1 MNTQELT
8 AMLNDPEMKE
18 IVDSFIVETKELIDS
33 LDVDLIELEQ
43 NPDMEELINKVF
55 RSFHTIK
62 GTSSFLN
69 LTKLTTLTHRCED
82 ILNKIRKR
90 EALLTPNIMDLL
102 LQGFDKIKELVAKIE
117 NEKNEDV
124 DTDEIVQKLTDLY
137 NSLGRSNGTGLE
149 VSSQT
154 KKEIEEVIIQ
164 DEKNEDLL
172 DELNDDKS
180 DNIQTESLETIKKE
194 ENFKA
199 LSSNEAEIRKEQAI
213 KQTEIKK
220 SDNTIRVDVD
230 RLDDLL
236 NNVSELVLGRN
247 RLAQINMEVS
257 AEYEGT
263 KLARELAETTKLID
277 MMTNELQQL
286 VMKVRM
292 VKIGKVFNKYPRLVR
307 DLSKIANKKI
317 NLIIEGEDT
326 ELDKTLI
333 EEINDPLVHL
343 IRNSVDHGIESEETR
358 IANGKDPVGTIKLS
372 AAQEGNTVVITIEDD
387 GKGIDPELIKNK
399 AISKGLISKERADE
413 LSKQEILNLIFLP
426 GFSTAEVVTNISGRG
441 VGMDV
446 VKTNVT
452 KLRGTIEID
461 SVVKK
466 GTKISIR
473 LPLTLAI
480 ISGLVVKVSTEQFV
494 IPLNLVVEVIR
505 VHKDYIYYVNQKPN
519 IKLRDKVIPI
529 VSLKEKILKE
539 KLNGFNGE
547 YQYVVIVNVAE
558 KQIGLE
564 VDGLVGQKE
573 IVIKSLSDLI
583 GKIPGIAGSS
593 IMGDG
598 SVILILD
605 VSEIINL

>member
-1 MNTQELT
+1 MNIEELT
-8 AMLNDPEMKE
+8 ASLNDPEMKE
-18 IVDSFIVETKELIDS
+18 IVDSFIVETKEIIDS

-43 NPDMEELINKVF
+43 NPEREELINKVF

-69 LTKLTTLTHRCED
+69 LNKLTTITHRCED
-82 ILNKIRKR
+82 ILNKIRKK
-90 EALLTPNIMDLL
+90 ETNLTPEIMDFI
-102 LQGFDKIKELVAKIE
+102 LQGFDKIKELVVKIE
-117 NEKNEDV
+117 KEKNEDV
-124 DTDEIVQKLTDLY
+124 EIDEIVKKLTELY
-137 NSLGRSNGTGLE
+137 HSLSQVEKEKLNPKIPVEEKIEIIDISSISEKQVETKTESTINSENE
-149 VSSQT
+149 E
-154 KKEIEEVIIQ
+154 KKELV
-164 DEKNEDLL
+164 
-172 DELNDDKS
+172 
-180 DNIQTESLETIKKE
+180 
-194 ENFKA
+194 
-199 LSSNEAEIRKEQAI
+199 I
-213 KQTEIKK
+213 KQTESKK
-220 SDNTIRVDVD
+220 TDNTIRVDVE

-257 AEYEGT
+257 VEYEGT
-263 KLARELAETTKLID
+263 KIARELAETTKLID

-286 VMKVRM
+286 VMKTRM

-307 DLSKIANKKI
+307 DLSKIASKKI
-317 NLIIEGEDT
+317 NLIIEGEET

-343 IRNSVDHGIESEETR
+343 IRNSVDHGIEKEDVR
-358 IANGKDPVGTIKLS
+358 IANDKDPVGTIKLS
-372 AAQEGNTVVITIEDD
+372 AQQEGNTIIITIEDD
-387 GKGIDPELIKNK
+387 GKGIDPEIIKNK
-399 AISKGLISKERADE
+399 AISKGLITREKAEE
-413 LSKQEILNLIFLP
+413 LTKQEILNLIFLP

-461 SVVKK
+461 SIPKL

-480 ISGLVVKVSTEQFV
+480 ISGLVVKVQKEQFV
-494 IPLNLVVEVIR
+494 IPLSLVIEVIR
-505 VHKDYIYYVNQKPN
+505 VHKENIYYVNQKPN

-529 VSLKEKILKE
+529 VSLREKILKKNGQKNNSDFQYIVIVGIAE
-539 KLNGFNGE
+539 KL
-547 YQYVVIVNVAE
+547 
-558 KQIGLE
+558 IGLE

-573 IVIKSLSDLI
+573 IVIKSLGNLI

-593 IMGDG
+593 ILGDG
-598 SVILILD
+598 SIILILD
-605 VSEIINL
+605 VAEIINLN

>member
-1 MNTQELT
+1 MNTEELT

-18 IVDSFIVETKELIDS
+18 IVDSFIVETKEIIDS
-33 LDVDLIELEQ
+33 LDVDLIELER
-43 NPDMEELINKVF
+43 NPDEEELINKVF

-69 LTKLTTLTHRCED
+69 LNKLTTITHRCED
-82 ILNKIRKR
+82 ILNKIRKK
-90 EALLTPNIMDLL
+90 ETKLNPQIMDYI
-102 LQGFDKIKELVAKIE
+102 LQGFDKIKELVVKIE
-117 NEKNEDV
+117 NEKNEEV
-124 DTDEIVQKLTDLY
+124 ETEAIVQKLTELYKSLSQVQKVEEIKSDIQEESEEKIEVVEATFDLSKQDENKIEPS
-137 NSLGRSNGTGLE
+137 NSSDNE
-149 VSSQT
+149 T
-154 KKEIEEVIIQ
+154 KKE
-164 DEKNEDLL
+164 L
-172 DELNDDKS
+172 
-180 DNIQTESLETIKKE
+180 
-194 ENFKA
+194 A
-199 LSSNEAEIRKEQAI
+199 L
-213 KQTEIKK
+213 KQTETKK
-220 SDNTIRVDVD
+220 TDNTIRVDVE

-247 RLAQINMEVS
+247 RLAQINMDVS
-257 AEYEGT
+257 VEYEGT

-286 VMKVRM
+286 VMKTRM

-307 DLSKIANKKI
+307 DLSKIADKKI
-317 NLIIEGEDT
+317 NLIIEGEET

-343 IRNSVDHGIESEETR
+343 IRNSVDHGIEKEEQR
-358 IANGKDPVGTIKLS
+358 IANGKSPAGTIKLS
-372 AAQEGNTVVITIEDD
+372 AQQEGNTIIITIEDD
-387 GKGIDPELIKNK
+387 GKGIDPDIIKNK
-399 AISKGLISKERADE
+399 AISKGLITKEKAEE
-413 LSKQEILNLIFLP
+413 LTKQEIFNLIFLP
-426 GFSTAEVVTNISGRG
+426 GFSTAEIVTNISGRG

-461 SVVKK
+461 SIPKV

-480 ISGLVVKVSTEQFV
+480 ISGLVVKVQKEQFV
-494 IPLNLVVEVIR
+494 IPLSLVIEVIR
-505 VHKDYIYYVNQKPN
+505 VHKDNIYYVNQKPN

-529 VSLKEKILKE
+529 VSLREKVLKE
-539 KLNGFNGE
+539 NGKKNISE
-547 YQYVVIVNVAE
+547 YQYVVIVGLAE

-573 IVIKSLSDLI
+573 IVIKSLGNLI

-593 IMGDG
+593 ILGDG
-598 SVILILD
+598 SIILILD
-605 VSEIINL
+605 IAEIINLN

>member
-1 MNTQELT
+1 MNTDELT

-18 IVDSFIVETKELIDS
+18 IVNSFIVETKEIIDS
-33 LDVDLIELEQ
+33 LDIDLIELEQ
-43 NPDMEELINKVF
+43 NPDAEEIINKVF

-69 LTKLTTLTHRCED
+69 LTRLTTLTHRCED
-82 ILNKIRKR
+82 ILNKIRKK
-90 EALLTPNIMDLL
+90 EAILTPDIMDLL
-102 LQGFDKIKELVAKIE
+102 LQGFDKIKELVFKIE
-117 NEKNEDV
+117 TEKNEDV
-124 DTDEIVQKLTDLY
+124 DTDGIVEKLTVLY
-137 NSLGRSNGTGLE
+137 NSLGVVEKPKEE
-149 VSSQT
+149 VEVKKEEQEIQIELNRDNENTFESEQIEETEQISVET
-154 KKEIEEVIIQ
+154 EKPKEIEN
-164 DEKNEDLL
+164 KNVSTASPD
-172 DELNDDKS
+172 
-180 DNIQTESLETIKKE
+180 
-194 ENFKA
+194 
-199 LSSNEAEIRKEQAI
+199 NEAKKEQAL
-213 KQTEIKK
+213 KQTETKK
-220 SDNTIRVDVD
+220 TDNTIRVDVE

-247 RLAQINMEVS
+247 RLAQINMDVS
-257 AEYEGT
+257 TEYEGT

-307 DLSKIANKKI
+307 DLSKIADKKI

-343 IRNSVDHGIESEETR
+343 IRNSVDHGIEKEEVR

-372 AAQEGNTVVITIEDD
+372 AVQEGNTVIITIEDD
-387 GKGIDPELIKNK
+387 GKGIDPEVIKNK
-399 AISKGLISKERADE
+399 AISKGLISKEKADE
-413 LSKQEILNLIFLP
+413 LTKQEIYNLIFLP

-461 SVVKK
+461 SVPKK

-480 ISGLVVKVSTEQFV
+480 ITGLVVRVSNEKFV
-494 IPLNLVVEVIR
+494 IPLSLVIEVIR
-505 VHKDYIYYVNQKPN
+505 VHKENIYYVNQKPN

-529 VSLKEKILKE
+529 LSLREKILKE
-539 KLNGFNGE
+539 SVKKE
-547 YQYVVIVNVAE
+547 ESDYQYVVIVGIAE

-573 IVIKSLSDLI
+573 IVIKSLGNLI
-583 GKIPGIAGSS
+583 GKIPGIAGST
-593 IMGDG
+593 ILGDG
-598 SVILILD
+598 SIILILD
-605 VSEIINL
+605 IAEIINL

>member
-1 MNTQELT
+1 MNTEELT
-8 AMLNDPEMKE
+8 AMFDDPEMKE
-18 IVDSFIVETKELIDS
+18 IVDSFIVETKEIIDS

-43 NPDMEELINKVF
+43 NPEGEELINKVF

-69 LTKLTTLTHRCED
+69 LNKLTTITHRCED
-82 ILNKIRKR
+82 ILNKIRKK
-90 EALLTPNIMDLL
+90 ETKLTPEIMDYI
-102 LQGFDKIKELVAKIE
+102 LQGFDKIKELVFKIE

-124 DTDEIVQKLTDLY
+124 ETDEIVQKLTELYQSFGQNQKTIEKTKKKSADL
-137 NSLGRSNGTGLE
+137 
-149 VSSQT
+149 QT
-154 KKEIEEVIIQ
+154 KIEAEQKNDSTEQVESKIESDSMLENESKKELAL
-164 DEKNEDLL
+164 K
-172 DELNDDKS
+172 
-180 DNIQTESLETIKKE
+180 QTESKKTD
-194 ENFKA
+194 
-199 LSSNEAEIRKEQAI
+199 S
-213 KQTEIKK
+213 
-220 SDNTIRVDVD
+220 TIRVDVE

-257 AEYEGT
+257 VEYEGT

-286 VMKVRM
+286 VMKTRM

-307 DLSKIANKKI
+307 DLAKIADKKI
-317 NLIIEGEDT
+317 NLIIEGEET

-343 IRNSVDHGIESEETR
+343 IRNSVDHGIEKEDVR
-358 IANGKDPVGTIKLS
+358 IANGKEPAGTIKLS
-372 AAQEGNTVVITIEDD
+372 AQQEGNTIIITIEDD
-387 GKGIDPELIKNK
+387 GKGIDPDVIKNK
-399 AISKGLISKERADE
+399 AVSKGLITKEKAEE
-413 LSKQEILNLIFLP
+413 LSKQEIFNLIFLP

-461 SVVKK
+461 SIPKV

-480 ISGLVVKVSTEQFV
+480 ISGLVVKVQKEQFV
-494 IPLNLVVEVIR
+494 IPLSLVIEVIR
-505 VHKDYIYYVNQKPN
+505 VHKDNIYYVNQKPN

-529 VSLKEKILKE
+529 VSLREKVLKE
-539 KLNGFNGE
+539 KNGQKNNSE
-547 YQYVVIVNVAE
+547 YQYVVIVGLAE

-573 IVIKSLSDLI
+573 IVIKSLGNLI

-593 IMGDG
+593 ILGDG
-598 SVILILD
+598 SIILILD
-605 VSEIINL
+605 VAEIINLT

>member
-1 MNTQELT
+1 MNTEELT

-18 IVDSFIVETKELIDS
+18 IVDSFIVETKEIIDS

-43 NPDMEELINKVF
+43 NPEAEELINKVF

-82 ILNKIRKR
+82 ILNKIRKK
-90 EALLTPNIMDLL
+90 ETKLSPLIMDYI
-102 LQGFDKIKELVAKIE
+102 LQGFDKIKELVVKIE
-117 NEKNEDV
+117 NEKNEEV
-124 DTDEIVQKLTDLY
+124 ETEEIVQKLTDLY
-137 NSLGRSNGTGLE
+137 KSLGQTE
-149 VSSQT
+149 KTESSAEPIHQSEENIHT
-154 KKEIEEVIIQ
+154 VESTSDEAKKSDIKIESSSSSENEEKKELV
-164 DEKNEDLL
+164 
-172 DELNDDKS
+172 
-180 DNIQTESLETIKKE
+180 
-194 ENFKA
+194 
-199 LSSNEAEIRKEQAI
+199 I
-213 KQTEIKK
+213 KQTETKK
-220 SDNTIRVDVD
+220 SDNTIRVDVE

-247 RLAQINMEVS
+247 RLAQINMDVS
-257 AEYEGT
+257 VEYEGT

-286 VMKVRM
+286 VMKTRM

-307 DLSKIANKKI
+307 DLSKIADKKI
-317 NLIIEGEDT
+317 NLVIEGEET

-343 IRNSVDHGIESEETR
+343 IRNSVDHGIEKENVR
-358 IANGKDPVGTIKLS
+358 IENGKEPVGTIKLS
-372 AAQEGNTVVITIEDD
+372 AQQEGNTIIITIEDD
-387 GKGIDPELIKNK
+387 GKGIDPEVIKNK
-399 AISKGLISKERADE
+399 AVSKGLISREKAEE
-413 LSKQEILNLIFLP
+413 LTKQEIYNLIFLP

-461 SVVKK
+461 SVPKK

-480 ISGLVVKVSTEQFV
+480 ISGLVVKVQNEQFV
-494 IPLNLVVEVIR
+494 IPLSLVIEVIR
-505 VHKDYIYYVNQKPN
+505 VHKDNIYYVNQKPN
-519 IKLRDKVIPI
+519 IKLRDKVIPV
-529 VSLKEKILKE
+529 VSLREKVLKV
-539 KLNGFNGE
+539 NGKKNTD
-547 YQYVVIVNVAE
+547 YQYVVIVGLAE

-564 VDGLVGQKE
+564 VDGLIGQKE
-573 IVIKSLSDLI
+573 IVIKSLGNLI
-583 GKIPGIAGSS
+583 GKIPGIAGST
-593 IMGDG
+593 ILGDG
-598 SVILILD
+598 SIILILD
-605 VSEIINL
+605 VAEIINLS

>member
-1 MNTQELT
+1 MNTEELT

-18 IVDSFIVETKELIDS
+18 IVDSFIVETKEIIDS

-43 NPDMEELINKVF
+43 NPEAEELINKVF

-82 ILNKIRKR
+82 ILNKIRKK
-90 EALLTPNIMDLL
+90 ETKLNPQIMDYI
-102 LQGFDKIKELVAKIE
+102 LQGFDKIKELVVKIE
-117 NEKNEDV
+117 NEKNEEV
-124 DTDEIVQKLTDLY
+124 DTDEIVQKLTELY
-137 NSLGRSNGTGLE
+137 KSLGQTE
-149 VSSQT
+149 KAESSVEPIRQS
-154 KKEIEEVIIQ
+154 EE
-164 DEKNEDLL
+164 
-172 DELNDDKS
+172 
-180 DNIQTESLETIKKE
+180 NIQTAELTSDESKKSEIKIESTSSSENEEKKE
-194 ENFKA
+194 
-199 LSSNEAEIRKEQAI
+199 LVIR
-213 KQTEIKK
+213 QTETKK
-220 SDNTIRVDVD
+220 SDNTIRVDVE

-247 RLAQINMEVS
+247 RLAQINMDVS
-257 AEYEGT
+257 VEYEGT

-286 VMKVRM
+286 VMKTRM

-307 DLSKIANKKI
+307 DLSKIADKKI
-317 NLIIEGEDT
+317 NLVIEGEET

-343 IRNSVDHGIESEETR
+343 IRNSVDHGIEKENVR
-358 IANGKDPVGTIKLS
+358 IENGKEPAGTIKLS
-372 AAQEGNTVVITIEDD
+372 AQQEGNTIIITIEDD
-387 GKGIDPELIKNK
+387 GKGIDPEVIKNK
-399 AISKGLISKERADE
+399 AVNKGLISREKAEE
-413 LSKQEILNLIFLP
+413 LTKQEIYNLIFLP

-461 SVVKK
+461 SVPQK
-466 GTKISIR
+466 GTKITIR

-480 ISGLVVKVSTEQFV
+480 ISGLVVKVQNEQFV
-494 IPLNLVVEVIR
+494 IPLSLVIEVIR
-505 VHKDYIYYVNQKPN
+505 VHKDNIYYINQKPN
-519 IKLRDKVIPI
+519 IKLRDKVIPV
-529 VSLKEKILKE
+529 VSLREKVLKV
-539 KLNGFNGE
+539 NGKKNTD
-547 YQYVVIVNVAE
+547 YQYVVIVGLAE

-564 VDGLVGQKE
+564 VDGLIGQKE
-573 IVIKSLSDLI
+573 IVIKSLGNLI

-593 IMGDG
+593 ILGDG
-598 SVILILD
+598 SIILILD
-605 VSEIINL
+605 VAEIINLS

>member
-1 MNTQELT
+1 MNTEELT

-18 IVDSFIVETKELIDS
+18 IVDSFIVETKEIIDS

-43 NPDMEELINKVF
+43 NPDAEDLINKVF

-82 ILNKIRKR
+82 ILNKIRKK
-90 EALLTPNIMDLL
+90 ETKLNPQIMDYI
-102 LQGFDKIKELVAKIE
+102 LQGFDKIKELVVKIE
-117 NEKNEDV
+117 NEKNEEV
-124 DTDEIVQKLTDLY
+124 DTDEIVQKLTELY
-137 NSLGRSNGTGLE
+137 KSIGQTEKAESSVEPIRQFEENIQIIESTFDEIKKSDIKIESLT
-149 VSSQT
+149 SSENEE
-154 KKEIEEVIIQ
+154 KKE
-164 DEKNEDLL
+164 LL
-172 DELNDDKS
+172 
-180 DNIQTESLETIKKE
+180 
-194 ENFKA
+194 
-199 LSSNEAEIRKEQAI
+199 I
-213 KQTEIKK
+213 KQTETKK
-220 SDNTIRVDVD
+220 SDNTIRVDVE

-247 RLAQINMEVS
+247 RLAQINMDVS
-257 AEYEGT
+257 VEYEGT

-286 VMKVRM
+286 VMKTRM

-307 DLSKIANKKI
+307 DLSKIADKKI
-317 NLIIEGEDT
+317 NLVIEGEET

-343 IRNSVDHGIESEETR
+343 IRNSVDHGIEKENVR
-358 IANGKDPVGTIKLS
+358 IENGKEPAGTIKLS
-372 AAQEGNTVVITIEDD
+372 AQQEGNTIIITIEDD
-387 GKGIDPELIKNK
+387 GKGIDPEVIKNK
-399 AISKGLISKERADE
+399 AVSKGLISREKAEE
-413 LSKQEILNLIFLP
+413 LTKQEIYNLIFLP

-461 SVVKK
+461 SVPQK
-466 GTKISIR
+466 GTKITIR

-480 ISGLVVKVSTEQFV
+480 ISGLVVKVQNEQFV
-494 IPLNLVVEVIR
+494 IPLSLVIEVIR
-505 VHKDYIYYVNQKPN
+505 VHKDNIYYVNQKPN
-519 IKLRDKVIPI
+519 IKLRDKVIPV
-529 VSLKEKILKE
+529 VSLREKVLKV
-539 KLNGFNGE
+539 NGKKNTD
-547 YQYVVIVNVAE
+547 YQYVVIVGLAE

-564 VDGLVGQKE
+564 VDGLIGQKE
-573 IVIKSLSDLI
+573 IVIKSLGNLI

-593 IMGDG
+593 ILGDG
-598 SVILILD
+598 SIILILD
-605 VSEIINL
+605 VAEIINLS

>member
-277 MMTNELQQL
+277 MMTNEL
-286 VMKVRM
+286 
-292 VKIGKVFNKYPRLVR
+292 
-307 DLSKIANKKI
+307 
-317 NLIIEGEDT
+317 
-326 ELDKTLI
+326 
-333 EEINDPLVHL
+333 
-343 IRNSVDHGIESEETR
+343 
-358 IANGKDPVGTIKLS
+358 
-372 AAQEGNTVVITIEDD
+372 
-387 GKGIDPELIKNK
+387 
-399 AISKGLISKERADE
+399 
-413 LSKQEILNLIFLP
+413 
-426 GFSTAEVVTNISGRG
+426 
-441 VGMDV
+441 
-446 VKTNVT
+446 
-452 KLRGTIEID
+452 
-461 SVVKK
+461 
-466 GTKISIR
+466 
-473 LPLTLAI
+473 
-480 ISGLVVKVSTEQFV
+480 
-494 IPLNLVVEVIR
+494 
-505 VHKDYIYYVNQKPN
+505 
-519 IKLRDKVIPI
+519 
-529 VSLKEKILKE
+529 
-539 KLNGFNGE
+539 
-547 YQYVVIVNVAE
+547 
-558 KQIGLE
+558 
-564 VDGLVGQKE
+564 
-573 IVIKSLSDLI
+573 
-583 GKIPGIAGSS
+583 
-593 IMGDG
+593 
-598 SVILILD
+598 
-605 VSEIINL
+605 

>member
-1 MNTQELT
+1 MNTEELT
-8 AMLNDPEMKE
+8 QMLNDPEMKE
-18 IVDSFIVETKELIDS
+18 IVDSFIVETKEIIDS

-43 NPDMEELINKVF
+43 NPKDEELINKVF

-69 LTKLTTLTHRCED
+69 LNKLTTLTHRCED
-82 ILNKIRKR
+82 ILNKIRKK
-90 EALLTPNIMDLL
+90 ETNLTPQIMDLL
-102 LQGFDKIKELVAKIE
+102 LQGFDKIKELTFKIE
-117 NEKNEDV
+117 NEKNENV
-124 DTDEIVQKLTDLY
+124 DTEEIVEKLSELYKSIGQFRKVEENNVQTENSIKDEDEILEHPLEKSDKSLTKLD
-137 NSLGRSNGTGLE
+137 SLNPDE
-149 VSSQT
+149 NET
-154 KKEIEEVIIQ
+154 KK
-164 DEKNEDLL
+164 D
-172 DELNDDKS
+172 S
-180 DNIQTESLETIKKE
+180 
-194 ENFKA
+194 A
-199 LSSNEAEIRKEQAI
+199 L
-213 KQTEIKK
+213 KQTENKK
-220 SDNTIRVDVD
+220 VDNTIRVDVE

-247 RLAQINMEVS
+247 RLAQINLDVS

-286 VMKVRM
+286 VMKTRM

-317 NLIIEGEDT
+317 NLIIEGEET

-343 IRNSVDHGIESEETR
+343 IRNSVDHGIEKEEIR
-358 IANGKDPVGTIKLS
+358 IANNKTPAGTIKLS
-372 AAQEGNTVVITIEDD
+372 AQQEGNTIIITIEDD
-387 GKGIDPELIKNK
+387 GKGIDPDVIKSK
-399 AISKGLISKERADE
+399 AISKGLISKEKAEE
-413 LSKQEILNLIFLP
+413 LSKQEIFNLIFLP

-446 VKTNVT
+446 VRTNVT

-461 SVVKK
+461 SVLNR

-480 ISGLVVKVSTEQFV
+480 ISGLVVKVDKEQFV
-494 IPLNLVVEVIR
+494 IPLNLVIEVIR
-505 VHKDYIYYVNQKPN
+505 VHKDNIYYVNQKPN
-519 IKLRDKVIPI
+519 IKVRDKVIPI
-529 VSLKEKILKE
+529 LSLREKVLKQ
-539 KLNGFNGE
+539 NGKKNE
-547 YQYVVIVNVAE
+547 NNYQYVVIVGIAE

-573 IVIKSLSDLI
+573 IVIKSLGNLI
-583 GKIPGIAGSS
+583 GKIPGIAGST
-593 IMGDG
+593 ILGDG
-598 SVILILD
+598 SIILILD
-605 VSEIINL
+605 IAEIINLN

>member
-1 MNTQELT
+1 MNTEELT

-18 IVDSFIVETKELIDS
+18 IVDSFIVETKEIIDS
-33 LDVDLIELEQ
+33 LDVDLIELEH
-43 NPDMEELINKVF
+43 NPDEEELINKVF

-69 LTKLTTLTHRCED
+69 LNKLTTITHRCED
-82 ILNKIRKR
+82 ILNKIRKK
-90 EALLTPNIMDLL
+90 ETKLTPEIMDYI
-102 LQGFDKIKELVAKIE
+102 LQGFDKIKELVFKIE
-117 NEKNEDV
+117 NEKNEEV
-124 DTDEIVQKLTDLY
+124 ETEEMVQKLTELY
-137 NSLGRSNGTGLE
+137 KSLGQVQKVEEKESDIKARSEEKT
-149 VSSQT
+149 
-154 KKEIEEVIIQ
+154 EIIESTS
-164 DEKNEDLL
+164 DLL
-172 DELNDDKS
+172 KQVEIKA
-180 DNIQTESLETIKKE
+180 ESANSSES
-194 ENFKA
+194 ENK
-199 LSSNEAEIRKEQAI
+199 KEQAL
-213 KQTEIKK
+213 KQTELKK
-220 SDNTIRVDVD
+220 TDNTIRVDVE

-257 AEYEGT
+257 VEYEGT

-286 VMKVRM
+286 VMKTRM

-307 DLSKIANKKI
+307 DLSKIAGKKI
-317 NLIIEGEDT
+317 NLIIEGEET

-343 IRNSVDHGIESEETR
+343 IRNSVDHGIEKEEVR
-358 IANGKDPVGTIKLS
+358 IANGKKPAGTIKLS
-372 AAQEGNTVVITIEDD
+372 AKQEGNTIIITIEDD
-387 GKGIDPELIKNK
+387 GKGIDPDIIKNK
-399 AISKGLISKERADE
+399 AVSKGLITKEKAIE
-413 LSKQEILNLIFLP
+413 LTKQEIFNLIFLP

-461 SVVKK
+461 SVPKV

-480 ISGLVVKVSTEQFV
+480 ISGLVVKVQKEQFV
-494 IPLNLVVEVIR
+494 IPLSLVIEVIK
-505 VHKDYIYYVNQKPN
+505 VHKNNIYYVNQRPN

-529 VSLKEKILKE
+529 VSLREKVLKN
-539 KLNGFNGE
+539 NGKKNDGD
-547 YQYVVIVNVAE
+547 YQYVVIVGLAE

-573 IVIKSLSDLI
+573 IVIKSLGNLI

-593 IMGDG
+593 ILGDG
-598 SVILILD
+598 SIILILD
-605 VSEIINL
+605 VAEIINLS